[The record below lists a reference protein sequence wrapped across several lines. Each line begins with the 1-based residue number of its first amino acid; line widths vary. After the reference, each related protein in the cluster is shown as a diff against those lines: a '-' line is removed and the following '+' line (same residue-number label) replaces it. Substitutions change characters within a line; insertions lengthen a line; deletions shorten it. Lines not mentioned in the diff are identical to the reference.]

1 MHPPEDRELPSN
13 RAIYGSDTGVMSKV
27 AAGLARTDLTAV
39 LVAWDSMGY
48 DLAPKLLRIYMRDEG
63 PNHNYRFDS
72 AEIRKIV
79 KTSAVQRAAAAS
91 LDEVKDLAR
100 ADPRIGVTRE
110 ITPAAWIGN
119 VEISDDDDLSNA
131 LGHFD
136 VAVGTDTTVYQA
148 DDGGLRAEMDYRI
161 YVYDYYNFDLK
172 GDHLI
177 NINPAKTINN
187 EARQLEEAGWARA
200 FKSRGQSA
208 MLHWSGS
215 L

>member
-1 MHPPEDRELPSN
+1 
-13 RAIYGSDTGVMSKV
+13 MSKV
-27 AAGLARTDLTAV
+27 AATLARTDLTAV
-39 LVAWDSMGY
+39 LVAWDSLGY
-48 DLAPKLLRIYMRDEG
+48 DLAAKLLRIYMRDEG
-63 PNHNYRFDS
+63 PDHNYRFDS

-79 KTSAVQRAAAAS
+79 KTTAVQQAAAAS
-91 LDEVKDLAR
+91 LDEVKELAR

-110 ITPAAWIGN
+110 ITPVGWIGN
-119 VEISDDDDLSNA
+119 VEIGDDEDLANA

-148 DDGGLRAEMDYRI
+148 DGGLRAEMDYRI

-200 FKSRGQSA
+200 FKSRGESA
-208 MLHWSGS
+208 LLHWSGS

>member
-1 MHPPEDRELPSN
+1 
-13 RAIYGSDTGVMSKV
+13 MSKV
-27 AAGLARTDLTAV
+27 AATLARTDLTAV
-39 LVAWDSMGY
+39 LVAWDSLGY
-48 DLAPKLLRIYMRDEG
+48 DLAAKLLRTYMRDEG
-63 PNHNYRFDS
+63 PDHNYRFDS

-79 KTSAVQRAAAAS
+79 KTTAVQQAAAAS
-91 LDEVKDLAR
+91 LDEVKELAL

-110 ITPAAWIGN
+110 ITSVGWIGN
-119 VEISDDDDLSNA
+119 VEIGDDEDLANA

-148 DDGGLRAEMDYRI
+148 DGGLAEMDYRI

-200 FKSRGQSA
+200 FKSRGESA
-208 MLHWSGS
+208 LLHWSGS